1 MQSMIAMEVRAF
13 PRTKREPR
21 KRILLIPV
29 ILIAGGLLLILAHPY
44 LRFIGTVIALTGSL
58 TVFIVGMIFA
68 DLWASARRTKQ
79 IVKDR
84 QARIKG
90 QGDTSSKEGADEN
103 GIADPD
109 PFKESFDETE

>member
-1 MQSMIAMEVRAF
+1 MVAMEVRAF

-21 KRILLIPV
+21 KRILLIPI
-29 ILIAGGLLLILAHPY
+29 ILIVGGLLLILAHPY

-79 IVKDR
+79 IVKER
-84 QARIKG
+84 EARKNE
-90 QGDTSSKEGADEN
+90 QGATLSKEGVDEDD
-103 GIADPD
+103 IADAD